1 MTPSELRMQRTA
13 LHLTQG
19 ALASALGVAR
29 NTVARWERGELPM
42 GNPALIRLALERLG
56 ASTTATSP
64 VPMDESRKTDRR
76 QMLPAELSSFV
87 GREHQLV
94 ELREVLSTARLL
106 TLTGVAGV
114 GKTRL
119 AI

>member
-1 MTPSELRMQRTA
+1 MTPSELRLKRTT
-13 LHLTQG
+13 LHLTQS

-42 GNPALIRLALERLG
+42 GNPQLIRLALEQLG
-56 ASTTATSP
+56 ASTAATSAA
-64 VPMDESRKTDRR
+64 PMAEPRKTHRR

-94 ELREVLSTARLL
+94 ELREVLLTARLL
-106 TLTGVAGV
+106 TL
-114 GKTRL
+114 
-119 AI
+119 